1 MELKGKI
8 EEINKEKNEITS
20 KLLTSSEKLTRTE
33 KNYSD
38 KENELAKMRF
48 VNIYS
53 WRKRLMLNF
62 SS

>member
-53 WRKRLMLNF
+53 
-62 SS
+62 